1 MYEKLKALFIS
12 EEELSPE
19 HKKRIRQLQ
28 EIIDVPIDNST
39 IYIQALRHRSTLTQ
53 DQFGP
58 ADSYERLEFLGDA
71 VLDLIVTEIIFD
83 RYPKEEEGFLTKL
96 RAQIVKGDTLAMF
109 AKEMGLSSL
118 LLLADPARGQ
128 GIKNSK
134 SILADLF
141 EAVTAAIYLDAG
153 YGEVSRFIQMVL
165 NRYINYRDIIT
176 TLDNYKSLLLE
187 YAQARHLEIP
197 TYSVVSESGP
207 GHNKTFET
215 EVYVDGEAMARGVG
229 KSKKEAEQ
237 KAANKAL
244 NMLKKNE

>member
-1 MYEKLKALFIS
+1 
-12 EEELSPE
+12 
-19 HKKRIRQLQ
+19 
-28 EIIDVPIDNST
+28 
-39 IYIQALRHRSTLTQ
+39 
-53 DQFGP
+53 
-58 ADSYERLEFLGDA
+58 
-71 VLDLIVTEIIFD
+71 
-83 RYPKEEEGFLTKL
+83 
-96 RAQIVKGDTLAMF
+96 
-109 AKEMGLSSL
+109 
-118 LLLADPARGQ
+118 LADPARRQ

-165 NRYINYRDIIT
+165 NRYINYRVIIT

-197 TYSVVSESGP
+197 TYSVVSESVT

-229 KSKKEAEQ
+229 KCKKEAEQ
-237 KAANKAL
+237 HTAKKAVTMRKRKDAQ
-244 NMLKKNE
+244 